1 MTSVHDRVRRGSG
14 SSMTRDLVS
23 ASLRGRLPVVL
34 VLVLMIIVFGVTAQG
49 FFTNISFQNIT
60 SSTSLF
66 LLIALGETFVMIS
79 GGIDISLA
87 SNLAFSALTA
97 GILMTKMYHGH
108 GDGALIV
115 IEVAVITIIVGSL
128 IGMINGLIISFLKI
142 SPLIVT
148 LGSWGAFFGLAEWLS
163 VKYPIGTLPPASF
176 TFGNDGPVVAWIVW
190 LTIACVLI
198 FAFVLART
206 RFGRYIF
213 AIGANREAVVRAG
226 VPVRRFT
233 VYLYVIAGLMAGLA
247 GFISTCDFQT
257 ASSETGSSY
266 LLIAIA
272 AVVIGGTPLS
282 GGEGSILGTVVGALI
297 ISVLENGF
305 VLLGINTFMQLVAVG
320 AATVLAVYFDQVQG
334 RMRIRAIAMGAQGET
349 SE

>member
-1 MTSVHDRVRRGSG
+1 MTSVRERVRQGP
-14 SSMTRDLVS
+14 SSSLARDLVL
-23 ASLRGRLPVVL
+23 AGLRGRLPVVL
-34 VLVLMIIVFGVTAQG
+34 VLVLMIIVFGVTGQG

-97 GILMTKMYHGH
+97 GILMTKMYNGH

-115 IEVAVITIIVGSL
+115 LAVGVITTIVGSL
-128 IGMINGLIISFLKI
+128 IGLINGLIISFLNI

-148 LGSWGAFFGLAEWLS
+148 LGSWGAFFGMAELLS

-176 TFGNDGPVVAWIVW
+176 AFGNNGPVVAWIVW
-190 LTIACVLI
+190 LTIVCVLI

-213 AIGANREAVVRAG
+213 AIGANKEAVVRAG

-247 GFISTCDFQT
+247 GFVSACDFQT

-305 VLLGINTFMQLVAVG
+305 VLLGINTFVQLVAVG

-334 RMRIRAIAMGAQGET
+334 RMRIRAITMAAQGDADG
-349 SE
+349 

>member
-1 MTSVHDRVRRGSG
+1 MTSVRDRVRRGSG

-34 VLVLMIIVFGVTAQG
+34 ILVLMIIVFGITGQG
-49 FFTNISFQNIT
+49 FFTSISFQNIT

-115 IEVAVITIIVGSL
+115 IEVAVLTIIVGSL

-163 VKYPIGTLPPASF
+163 VKYPIGTLPPVLPAI
-176 TFGNDGPVVAWIVW
+176 VAAAAAAAA
-190 LTIACVLI
+190 L
-198 FAFVLART
+198 
-206 RFGRYIF
+206 G
-213 AIGANREAVVRAG
+213 G
-226 VPVRRFT
+226 VHAP
-233 VYLYVIAGLMAGLA
+233 
-247 GFISTCDFQT
+247 
-257 ASSETGSSY
+257 
-266 LLIAIA
+266 AIA
-272 AVVIGGTPLS
+272 AT
-282 GGEGSILGTVVGALI
+282 A
-297 ISVLENGF
+297 
-305 VLLGINTFMQLVAVG
+305 G
-320 AATVLAVYFDQVQG
+320 AAVA
-334 RMRIRAIAMGAQGET
+334 AAA
-349 SE
+349 